1 MLTYYQ
7 KINHNSTTT
16 NKEKSYFEAKTA
28 TSILHQPKYL
38 RFLNR
43 CKRTITLLIL
53 PITIGIGQIHAQ
65 EPISQQEVQA
75 YTHNQYRA
83 GSQNWAVSQ
92 DRNNR
97 VLFANNEGLLVFDG
111 TRWQLFPVPN
121 KTIVRSVGVASDGRI
136 YVGAQDELG
145 YFAPDANGSLRYTSL
160 RQKLPLAVQR
170 FADVW
175 ELEILGNAVFFR
187 TNHHI
192 FRLESDQF
200 LIFPASSAWVS
211 LHKHQNQVLAQDD
224 KNGLLLYDLGG
235 WKPWIPASGLPDGIL
250 ITDIAPFRKDTSLV
264 SSSGHGLMLLVG
276 NQLKPFAIRSQGFNP
291 TQHMTSLSLAPDGSF
306 WVGTYFNG
314 AFHISADG
322 QILDKLSTANGLP
335 NNTVR
340 VMYTDGEGNAWA
352 GLDNGLALYS
362 YNNHVRHIN
371 PPAFNKGAG
380 YQVKALQGNLYFA
393 LSTGLQYVP
402 IEGAR
407 DLSAIQ
413 TEPVQ
418 IAGGLTWQLSVYNN
432 QLLAGRDDGLWLL
445 EQYRARKIISD
456 TGFWGCIPIPGTSPA
471 LLAAGNY
478 FGIRQ
483 LQLSDQGFRDLGPV
497 KGFAESSRYMEADD
511 SCIWVSHP
519 YRGVF
524 RINSLTGKVRLYG
537 EKNGFPSDLDNHVF
551 RLRNKVVFATS
562 KGLYAYDA
570 GKDRVVK
577 AAEYEKLFGDLPV
590 RYLREDNSGNIWF
603 VQDKM
608 VAVVDY
614 SGDTALIHYIPELH
628 NRILSGFENI
638 YPYDHENVL
647 ISAESGF
654 YHVNYHAYRERIRPF
669 KAYLAELSFIGSKD
683 SVLFGG
689 FGEGNFQGKE
699 PLVIPYQSNSLHFE
713 GAASWFG
720 QHSSMEFSF
729 FLDGFDDG
737 WGPWV
742 INPEKDY
749 TNLPAGKYTFKMRA
763 RRSPSH
769 ISEVYSFNFVVASP
783 WYKTIWAYLLY
794 GMLAII
800 CVYGLMKMQSRKH
813 KRRQEARRQADQQK
827 FKEEQKQMAYQFQLQ
842 MEKSEKDLMRLQK
855 EKLEA
860 EIEFKNSE
868 LASATLNLVH
878 KKEFILKLKTALQ
891 QFQKDARQDENQELK
906 RLLKVL
912 SEEEKLDEEWDNFSH
927 HFNSVHGDFLKIL
940 KMKYPSLKPHELRLC
955 AYLRMNLSSKE
966 IAPLMSIS
974 LRGVE
979 ISRYRLR
986 KKIGLP
992 TEVNLVQYLMD
1003 LK

>member
-1 MLTYYQ
+1 LLQ
-7 KINHNSTTT
+7 LSVAAISQ
-16 NKEKSYFEAKTA
+16 SY
-28 TSILHQPKYL
+28 
-38 RFLNR
+38 
-43 CKRTITLLIL
+43 
-53 PITIGIGQIHAQ
+53 AQ
-65 EPISQQEVQA
+65 DPISQQEVQVF
-75 YTHNQYRA
+75 THNQYRA
-83 GSQNWAVSQ
+83 GSQNWAVAQ
-92 DRNNR
+92 DGNNR

-111 TRWQLFPVPN
+111 TRWQVYPVPN
-121 KTIVRSVGVASDGRI
+121 KTIVRSVGVAADSRI

-145 YFAPDANGSLRYTSL
+145 YFAPDASGCLRYNSLRE
-160 RQKLPLAVQR
+160 KLPVSVQR

-175 ELEILGNAVFFR
+175 ELEMQGNVVFFR

-192 FRLESDQF
+192 FRWENEQF
-200 LIFPASSAWVS
+200 LVFPAPSAWVS
-211 LHKHQNQVLAQDD
+211 LHQHQNQVLAQDD
-224 KNGLLLYDLGG
+224 KTGLLVFEQGA
-235 WKPWIPASGLPDGIL
+235 WKPWIPASGLPDGFQV
-250 ITDIAPFRKDTSLV
+250 TDITPFRKDTSLV
-264 SSSGHGLMLLVG
+264 SSNGHGLMLMAG
-276 NQLKPFAIRSQGFNP
+276 NQLLPFTIRSASIKP
-291 TQHMTSLSLAPDGSF
+291 DQHMTSVSQAPDGSF

-314 AFHISADG
+314 AFHMSAEG
-322 QILDKLSTANGLP
+322 QILDKLSTSNGLP

-340 VMYTDGEGNAWA
+340 VIYSDQEGNAWV

-380 YQVKALQGNLYFA
+380 YQVKSHQGNLYFA

-402 IEGAR
+402 IQGVR
-407 DLSAIQ
+407 DLSEVR
-413 TEPVQ
+413 TEPIP

-432 QLLAGRDDGLWLL
+432 QLLAGRDDGLWLI
-445 EQYRARKIISD
+445 EQNRAKKILSD
-456 TGFWGCIPIPGTSPA
+456 TGFWGCIPVPGSNPP

-478 FGIRQ
+478 LGIRQ
-483 LQLSDQGFRDLGPV
+483 LEVSDKGLTDKGPV

-511 SCIWVSHP
+511 SCVWVSHP

-524 RINSLTGKVRLYG
+524 RINSKTNEIRLYG
-537 EKNGFPSDLDNHVF
+537 QKKGFPSDLDNHVF
-551 RLRNKVVFATS
+551 KLRNKIVFATS
-562 KGLYAYDA
+562 RGLYAYDA
-570 GKDRVVK
+570 GRDSIVK
-577 AAEYEKLFGDLPV
+577 APAYEKLFGALPL
-590 RYLREDNSGNIWF
+590 RYLKEDNSGNIWF

-608 VAVVDY
+608 LAVVDY
-614 SGDTALIHYIPELH
+614 SGDSAVIHYIPELH

-638 YPYDHENVL
+638 YPYDQENVL

-654 YHVNYHAYRERIRPF
+654 YHINYRAYRERIRPF
-669 KAYLAELSFIGSKD
+669 KAYLSELSFIGSRD
-683 SVLFGG
+683 SILFGG
-689 FGEGNFQGKE
+689 FGEGQIHGKD
-699 PLVIPYQSNSLHFE
+699 PLVIPYQSNSLHFA

-729 FLDGFDDG
+729 FLEGFDDG

-749 TNLPAGKYTFKMRA
+749 TNLPAGKYTFNIRA

-769 ISEVYSFNFVVASP
+769 LSEVYSFKFVVASP
-783 WYKTIWAYLLY
+783 WYKTTWAYLAY
-794 GMLAII
+794 GILAIM
-800 CVYGLMKMQSRKH
+800 CVYALMKMQSRKH

-842 MEKSEKDLMRLQK
+842 MEKSEKDLMRVQK

-891 QFQKDARQDENQELK
+891 QFQKGAKEEENQELK

-940 KMKYPSLKPHELRLC
+940 KTKFPSLRPHELRLC

-1003 LK
+1003 LQ